1 MRRQM
6 ISLFTLLFVLS
17 LLFLQGTASAE
28 SGNEGAV
35 LSTGSCGAELS
46 WVLELDGT
54 LTISGTGPMD
64 DYSFSYGKHAP
75 WHDELWNQ
83 IRRVVVSDGVTYIGN
98 YAFSGCSA
106 LAEVI
111 LPETLSKIGDYAFF
125 NCRDLVSIT
134 LPQGLAE
141 IGASAFNGCGSLAP
155 LTIPVSVTHVGGGA
169 FYGTATSAAGQDK
182 VDLSN
187 VKDLII
193 VDGALIVL
201 REDGSVQTLYGDAV
215 SLSYSETS
223 YDRESLRAFGEL
235 KNVVQLADFSFAIAA
250 LCDDG
255 SVDIVKTSM
264 DASDYSDI
272 EAWRDIVQLS
282 GGYQLLMGLRK
293 DGCVEVGGDDHTESY
308 AHEMGR
314 PSTFEMIRTWT
325 EMTRVLA
332 GCCAAGQ
339 YAVGLR
345 QDGTLNFNGI
355 YVPDEGSS
363 PAERIVDFDCSGWGL
378 VALREDGRIIAAG
391 EDSYG
396 YGDLLQGGG
405 YIEAVCGDSLA
416 IGLKADGT
424 LVSTREEDYPVA
436 QYEGIVHLQRCFPNA
451 GDSTTVAYRK
461 DGSFEFLQAY
471 LPGPVK
477 EEAES
482 WTGIKRVWTSPVANF
497 VLGLREDGTL
507 IAAGLELEELY
518 TDDMYLR

>member
-391 EDSYG
+391 G
-396 YGDLLQGGG
+396 R
-405 YIEAVCGDSLA
+405 
-416 IGLKADGT
+416 
-424 LVSTREEDYPVA
+424 LVWIR
-436 QYEGIVHLQRCFPNA
+436 
-451 GDSTTVAYRK
+451 
-461 DGSFEFLQAY
+461 
-471 LPGPVK
+471 
-477 EEAES
+477 
-482 WTGIKRVWTSPVANF
+482 
-497 VLGLREDGTL
+497 
-507 IAAGLELEELY
+507 
-518 TDDMYLR
+518 